1 MGYYVNIV
9 ESTARIPARNLARV
23 YEIMCSLNETHD
35 HEKRGGSY
43 SGGKQIEKW
52 FSWMDANYPETCE
65 DAQAIFEMLGFETEY
80 NSAGDLLLTGY
91 DSKAGQEDLFL
102 EAIENYVIGEIQWVG
117 EDHERWTTEFHGDDV
132 IEGSVVREALTRE
145 PQEPGAIAA
154 RLFGPAR

>member
-9 ESTARIPARNLARV
+9 ESTARVPAQNLARV

-43 SGGKQIEKW
+43 SGGKQTEKW

-91 DSKAGQEDLFL
+91 DNKMGQEDLFL
-102 EAIENYVIGEIQWVG
+102 EAIENYVIGEISWEGENG
-117 EDHERWTTEFHGDDV
+117 EDWTTKFFGDDV
-132 IEGSVVREALTRE
+132 IEGSVDRAALPYD
-145 PQEPGAIAA
+145 PQ
-154 RLFGPAR
+154 

>member
-9 ESTARIPARNLARV
+9 ESTARIPARILGRV

-35 HEKRGGSY
+35 HMKRGGNQT
-43 SGGKQIEKW
+43 KKW

-91 DSKAGQEDLFL
+91 DSKMGQEDLFL
-102 EAIENYVIGEIQWVG
+102 KAIENYVIGEISWVG
-117 EDHERWTTEFHGDDV
+117 EDNNQWTTEFYGDDV
-132 IEGSVVREALTRE
+132 IEGSVEWPSLTHE

-154 RLFGPAR
+154 RLFGPPK